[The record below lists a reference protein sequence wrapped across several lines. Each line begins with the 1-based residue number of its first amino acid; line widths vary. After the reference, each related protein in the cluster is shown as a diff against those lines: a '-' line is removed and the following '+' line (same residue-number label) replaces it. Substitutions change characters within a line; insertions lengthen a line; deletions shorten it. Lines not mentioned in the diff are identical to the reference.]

1 MAVIT
6 RNSTTAAVDENGV
19 LSGLIQQVSDGSP
32 QYNENSQ
39 TYTAKFKGPYA
50 ILKNANNMVGKT
62 LNNALSTLF
71 INTYNN
77 FTFPTPPADTS
88 WYVIGTSVE
97 QLDAGSHAILTVTC
111 EAREESITTEDGT
124 FDPYQDTW
132 QLRWESYTLKPTAF
146 CSNKVHKDYH
156 VTDPTIE
163 EGKPLSGYASR
174 EHIDTF
180 LNCNNRGVSKGHR
193 WYRDDVGEAWY
204 LTDAENLVIDKALE
218 DKSALWHYPVLT
230 HTTVLNHFEDNI
242 SAMLSNKVV
251 YKDVIGDKID
261 YIVGGSA
268 KPQLAPDGCPYTFPT
283 DPRWI
288 WVKTGDDMQHV
299 KTRGRIS
306 FQRTETFMGVISADI
321 NYYGD
326 VKFDHNN
333 LSACRWKPG
342 EL

>member
-19 LSGLIQQVSDGSP
+19 LSNLIQQVSDGSP

-50 ILKNANNMVGKT
+50 ILKNANTMVGKT

-77 FTFPTPPADTS
+77 FTFPTPPEYTA
-88 WYVIGTSVE
+88 WYVISTSVE

-111 EAREESITTEDGT
+111 EARDESLMTEDGS

-156 VTDPTIE
+156 ITNPTAE

-174 EHIDTF
+174 EHIDMF
-180 LNCNNRGVSKGHR
+180 LNSNDKGVSKGHR
-193 WYRDDVGEAWY
+193 WYRDDVGEAWF

-268 KPQLAPDGCPYTFPT
+268 KPKDAPDGCPYTFPT
-283 DPRWI
+283 DPKWI

-299 KTRGRIS
+299 KTKGKIS